1 VDWGRV
7 ADGIGLAGFGVFFLL
22 AASRGLPDGFWLDAL
37 SFWPV
42 LLVSAGIRVIFER
55 SPLPWGVV
63 LGPVV
68 VLGTLSW
75 LAWGHPPEAAPPGEW
90 REVSAAR
97 PEGVREVRLGVEGA
111 GARVQ
116 LEARALAPAT
126 LATGRVASRGD
137 RARLTE
143 TTDDHTLGLRL
154 QGQAGGVVFLPGRK
168 AAWELAVADDVPLDV
183 HVDAIMSRS
192 ELDLRRAEVT
202 SVRADEPFQVVVLR
216 LPPPRKRVSVTL
228 ASPFCSFHLLVPDGT
243 PVHLGDH
250 FPISLVSRGPARD
263 APIADD
269 EPGYDVTF
277 GGPFGSLTIEE
288 EPLPEG
294 VGRRESAD
302 EPSPAASGPDD
313 AEGARPPAEAPAS
326 PVPKRRPAEASPE
339 ADTPAAPGAGAPPR
353 R

>member
-1 VDWGRV
+1 V

-22 AASRGLPDGFWLDAL
+22 AANHGLPDGFWLDAL

-63 LGPVV
+63 LGPIV

-75 LAWGHPPEAAPPGEW
+75 LAWGHPPRVAPPGEW
-90 REVSAAR
+90 RDVAATR
-97 PEGVREVRLGVEGA
+97 PEGVRAIRLDVEGA
-111 GARVQ
+111 GARVRVD
-116 LEARALAPAT
+116 ARALPSAT

-137 RARLTE
+137 RARLRE
-143 TTDDHTLGLRL
+143 TSDDHTVALRME
-154 QGQAGGVVFLPGRK
+154 GQTGGVVFLPGRK
-168 AAWELAVADDVPLDV
+168 AEWELAVADDVPIEVSLNT
-183 HVDAIMSRS
+183 IMGRS
-192 ELDLRRAEVT
+192 ELRLEGGEV
-202 SVRADEPFQVVVLR
+202 SAVDADGAFQVIVLR
-216 LPPPRKRVSVTL
+216 LPAPKRRVGIDL
-228 ASPFCSFHLLVPDGT
+228 GGPFSAYRVIVPDGT
-243 PVHLGDH
+243 RVHLGDH
-250 FPISLVSRGPARD
+250 FPMSLLSRGPARD
-263 APIADD
+263 EPLAED

-294 VGRRESAD
+294 VRRRESAD
-302 EPSPAASGPDD
+302 EPSSAASGPDD
-313 AEGARPPAEAPAS
+313 AAGARPPAEAPAS

-339 ADTPAAPGAGAPPR
+339 AETPTAPEAGAPPR